1 MDEAQLR
8 NNLGR
13 TIATHRR
20 ARGLTQEKLAEVVG
34 VSTEWVSQLERGVGL
49 PSLDGLARLAEALG
63 TDAPALLTAALDTQ
77 RRQSV
82 DELVAEVV
90 NLDDEAVGVVTATA
104 RALRAMHGGPSR
116 GS

>member
-13 TIATHRR
+13 TIAAHRR

-34 VSTEWVSQLERGVGL
+34 VSPEWVSQLERGVGL

-63 TDAPALLTAALDTQ
+63 TEAPALLAAGLEA
-77 RRQSV
+77 RRRASV
-82 DELVAEVV
+82 DELVAEVA
-90 NLDDEAVGVVTATA
+90 NLDDEAVAVVTATA
-104 RALRAMHGGPSR
+104 KALRAMRARPST